1 MSKFSLKSGE
11 EMTYVDYY
19 KRQYNITIKD
29 PKQPLLL
36 SLPEKTSES
45 EKDVLK
51 ALALIPELC
60 MLTGLTDQMRSDFR
74 VRVLIRS

>member
-1 MSKFSLKSGE
+1 MSKFALKSGE

-29 PKQPLLL
+29 TKQPLLL

-60 MLTGLTDQMRSDFR
+60 MLTGMTDQMRSDFR
-74 VRVLIRS
+74 VCNVS